1 MKELLIVGVSFISGF
16 VGAYCFDTFLQWRD
30 DRKWR

>member
-1 MKELLIVGVSFISGF
+1 MKELLIVAVSFTSGF
-16 VGAYCFDTFLQWRD
+16 VGAYAFDTFLSWRD